1 MKMVFSGPKN
11 VYIDLYDNDIEI
23 FKRYLTEDD
32 IIEWT
37 TDLQDDLD
45 QFVGAINTQSTQTL
59 MKNVVSEWLYRL
71 EMHYGIKIPLEVI
84 DGTNNI
90 QN

>member
-45 QFVGAINTQSTQTL
+45 QFVGAINTQST
-59 MKNVVSEWLYRL
+59 
-71 EMHYGIKIPLEVI
+71 
-84 DGTNNI
+84 
-90 QN
+90 